1 MQTHEAK
8 PFLSLTLAIT
18 LNLTF
23 WPQGQRMPKD
33 RRGLNLY
40 RRWCWWLKPFCF
52 PTCGFSCFLL
62 NKYVMLGRQTHWRNY
77 NKHVGFLTVGPKF
90 TRPACRAGQQQ
101 LSIDMCCP
109 RLTSAANLPAAAAAV
124 DRRDRQTYGHST
136 LTAYWPTCVEQS
148 AAWTAN
154 VELYCLHLCGETKDI
169 FIFGC
174 RRVWELL
181 KPRYIDLHITLHY
194 ITVWT
199 A

>member
-1 MQTHEAK
+1 
-8 PFLSLTLAIT
+8 
-18 LNLTF
+18 
-23 WPQGQRMPKD
+23 
-33 RRGLNLY
+33 
-40 RRWCWWLKPFCF
+40 
-52 PTCGFSCFLL
+52 
-62 NKYVMLGRQTHWRNY
+62 MLGRQTHWRNY

-90 TRPACRAGQQQ
+90 TRPACRGGQQQ
-101 LSIDMCCP
+101 LSIDICC
-109 RLTSAANLPAAAAAV
+109 LTSAANPPAAAAAV

-181 KPRYIDLHITLHY
+181 KPRYINLHITLLSGPRNNTHF
-194 ITVWT
+194 TDVFVVLLLFSLLWQQCLRRAT
-199 A
+199 ARTRTGLRSSRRYLPPF